1 MNKMTLTCHN
11 GNSASE
17 VRYLASGELGL
28 WRGPLIEGSADE
40 GEGLAHLGED
50 RKQKGK
56 NKELRERAKGGQR

>member
-1 MNKMTLTCHN
+1 MILTCHN

-28 WRGPLIEGSADE
+28 WWGSLVEGSADE
-40 GEGLAHLGED
+40 GEGLSHLGEG

-56 NKELRERAKGGQR
+56 NREFRERAKGGLS